1 MGFLSEHL
9 LLVLTIVGAAASFL
23 ATLLGLV
30 SEKRPVMIL
39 ALLACVGFVVG
50 IAYQLEVARRNEAGA
65 QIKAAAEA
73 AQAKTLQAI
82 DRRVTET
89 QVTVEAIADRLKA
102 RSWAEVGSELVTI
115 QASGV
120 GQFDETMVFA
130 KGPPDEWRRFAG
142 WLEQVSRR
150 EVTASLSLTLRPGTH
165 YDSGLLLAYLLTS
178 PATQE
183 GLKDVIGQRSAWRTF
198 PAEQAFVDCFSGKTP
213 HLKAVLL
220 YQGGSQVPAAY
231 ADARAFS
238 QQLVTYHRLGRH
250 AQVDAALNGD
260 LRELQGLFPMLKT
273 SVFPARDPAQL
284 ARSMIEQQL
293 PVAVT
298 TVGSK
303 PYIARLERMV
313 QLATK

>member
-1 MGFLSEHL
+1 MGFLSEHIL
-9 LLVLTIVGAAASFL
+9 LILTVAGAAASFL

-39 ALLACVGFVVG
+39 ALLAGVGFVVG

-73 AQAKTLQAI
+73 AQTKTLQAI

-89 QVTVEAIADRLKA
+89 QVTAEAIAHRLKA

-120 GQFDETMVFA
+120 GGFDETMAFA

-142 WLEQVSRR
+142 WLEQVSRT
-150 EVTASLSLTLRPGTH
+150 EVTASLSLTLRPGTR
-165 YDSGLLLAYLLTS
+165 YDSGLLLAYLLTG
-178 PATQE
+178 PAT
-183 GLKDVIGQRSAWRTF
+183 R
-198 PAEQAFVDCFSGKTP
+198 
-213 HLKAVLL
+213 
-220 YQGGSQVPAAY
+220 
-231 ADARAFS
+231 
-238 QQLVTYHRLGRH
+238 
-250 AQVDAALNGD
+250 AAL
-260 LRELQGLFPMLKT
+260 QALFPMLET

-284 ARSMIEQQL
+284 VRSMIEQQL
-293 PVAVT
+293 SVAVT

-303 PYIARLERMV
+303 PYLARLERMV
-313 QLATK
+313 RLATR